1 MSDLIDAINSSIRQK
16 VKEKQLPIILNSLQ
30 IIIDFCKS
38 QGCCRDCPITT
49 RHSICP
55 FRGMPSQWQNK
66 RFKEVLEVI
75 L

>member
-1 MSDLIDAINSSIRQK
+1 MNH
-16 VKEKQLPIILNSLQ
+16 PIIDERLRKL
-30 IIIDFCKS
+30 IPITKPVILIALEDIKTFCKS

-49 RHSICP
+49 KHSICP